1 MTTMQD
7 LYGNESLK
15 IFLNFFI
22 TTPYSYELRYT
33 EFIWGIVT
41 LFVDLIENLKY
52 MKGILGIHCG

>member
-22 TTPYSYELRYT
+22 TRYT

-52 MKGILGIHCG
+52 MKGILGIHFG